1 MAKPICIIG
10 AGGLGLEM
18 LALLKS
24 FPEYAANGFYDDKI
38 KKGELVH
45 GLICLGTTNDLAE
58 RSEPTILLLAIGDP
72 VVKKKIVSKISSN
85 PNLSFPTFVHPR
97 ATVLNESTCSMGKG
111 TIITAGAVLTTHIEI
126 GDFVLI
132 NLNATVGHE
141 VRVGSF
147 SSVMPGANL
156 AGNVQLHEAVLAGS
170 GSNILNGLV
179 IESNARIGSGA
190 VVTKSV
196 KSNQTVVGVPA
207 KPVK

>member
-45 GLICLGTTNDLAE
+45 GLICLGTTNDLIN
-58 RSEPTILLLAIGDP
+58 RIEPTILLLAIGDP
-72 VVKKKIVSKISSN
+72 EVKRKIINKISGNSN
-85 PNLSFPTFVHPR
+85 LLFPTFIHPK
-97 ATVLNESTCSMGKG
+97 ATVLNESTCTFGAG

-126 GDFVLI
+126 GDFVLV

-141 VRVGSF
+141 VKIGSF
-147 SSVMPGANL
+147 TSIMPGANL
-156 AGNVQLHEAVLAGS
+156 AGNVHLKDGILVGS
-170 GSNILNGLV
+170 GANILNGLV
-179 IESNARIGSGA
+179 IEENARIGSGA

-196 KSNQTVVGVPA
+196 ISKQTVVGVPA
-207 KPVK
+207 KPIN